1 MTLRAWLQSSG
12 GQFGPGASTLS
23 LPEEPRC
30 KRKAAEVERQHA
42 MVGVAAEPP
51 DIDAIAARLRETLTR
66 QGAAAIPRRDLK
78 YAPHCL
84 WAGEAPIA
92 EHDPE
97 TAKKLVEA
105 IAERGRRSL
114 ISTLA
119 VTYMRFYGPERPG
132 VGFVGRALRD
142 LAPKA
147 GPAIAGLQRHL
158 DLFDPTNGPDHL
170 ASDAVNRGGTPADVL
185 REYGLSG
192 DVLTSG
198 LAAEAARRG
207 MAQLRERLERE
218 ESPALVQTAD
228 WWAYDD
234 GVIRFQGAAAE
245 LARTLVRPFIDQTP
259 EPDLR
264 QEILNTLLDR
274 LHDPRLHPQK
284 WLQVEEERDQV
295 RRWLAGES
303 LRQFLDIVDR
313 VAMPEHWVYRR
324 AFWKAFYD
332 AGLMEEAWVAFGHE
346 GEREALRVFGRQA
359 SFGRLS
365 ASGKAVERGHAVLLM
380 KIGSL
385 TICDW
390 SHNGRC
396 IIWPKGHQHAP
407 PLYKGRYY
415 SGDLAPRGEP
425 QGGIAVRHDGSDS
438 YNWQRRISGFIRDKI
453 GTSVSDRDFQVRRR

>member
-12 GQFGPGASTLS
+12 GQFGPGSHALA

-30 KRKAAEVERQHA
+30 KGTAAEVERRHA
-42 MVGVAAEPP
+42 MVGVAKEPP
-51 DIDAIAARLRETLTR
+51 DIDAIAARLRETMKR
-66 QGAAAIPRRDLK
+66 QGAAGIPRRDLK

-84 WAGEAPIA
+84 WAGETPIA

-119 VTYMRFYGPERPG
+119 VTYLRFYALKRAG
-132 VGFVGRALRD
+132 VGLVGRALRE

-147 GPAIAGLQRHL
+147 GPAIAGLQRDL
-158 DLFDPTNGPDHL
+158 DLFDPSGGPDHL
-170 ASDAVNRGGTPADVL
+170 ASDAVHKDWTPADVL

-198 LAAEAARRG
+198 LASEAARLG
-207 MAQLRERLERE
+207 MVQLRERLERE
-218 ESPALVQTAD
+218 EERTLVQTAD
-228 WWAYDD
+228 RWAYDD
-234 GVIRFQGAAAE
+234 GVIRFQGADAE
-245 LARTLVRPFIDQTP
+245 LARTLVRPFIDRTP

-264 QEILNTLLDR
+264 QDILNTLLDR

-332 AGLMEEAWVAFGHE
+332 AGLMEEAWVAFGYE
-346 GEREALRVFGRQA
+346 GEREARRVFGRQA
-359 SFGRLS
+359 SFSLLS

-380 KIGSL
+380 KVGSL

-396 IIWPKGHQHAP
+396 IIWPKSDQNAP
-407 PLYKGRYY
+407 ALYKSRYY
-415 SGDLAPRGEP
+415 SGDLAPNAP
-425 QGGIAVRHDGSDS
+425 AGGIDVVHQGSDRYS
-438 YNWQRRISGFIRDKI
+438 WQRKISSFIRDKI

>member
-12 GQFGPGASTLS
+12 GQIGPGANTLP

-30 KRKAAEVERQHA
+30 KRKAVEVERQHA
-42 MVGVAAEPP
+42 MVGVTKEPP
-51 DIDAIAARLRETLTR
+51 DIDAIAARLRETLNQR
-66 QGAAAIPRRDLK
+66 GAAAIPRRDLK

-97 TAKKLVEA
+97 TAKKLLEA

-119 VTYMRFYGPERPG
+119 VTYLRFYAPKRAG
-132 VGFVGRALRD
+132 VGLVGRALRE

-147 GPAIAGLQRHL
+147 GRAIAGLQQDL
-158 DLFDPTNGPDHL
+158 DLFDPSAGPDHL
-170 ASDAVNRGGTPADVL
+170 ASHAVHKGWTPADVL

-198 LAAEAARRG
+198 LAAESSRRG

-218 ESPALVQTAD
+218 ESQAVVQTAD

-234 GVIRFQGAAAE
+234 GVVRFQGAAAE
-245 LARTLVRPFIDQTP
+245 LVRTLVRPFIDRTP

-264 QEILNTLLDR
+264 KEILNTLLDR

-303 LRQFLDIVDR
+303 LRQFLDIVDS
-313 VAMPEHWVYRR
+313 VANPGHWTYRR
-324 AFWKAFYD
+324 AFWKAFYE
-332 AGLMEEAWVAFGHE
+332 AGFIEEAWVAFGPA
-346 GEREALRVFGRQA
+346 GERQARQVFGKQA
-359 SFGRLS
+359 SFGSLMQ
-365 ASGKAVERGHAVLLM
+365 AGKVVENGHAVLLM
-380 KIGSL
+380 KIGPL

-396 IIWPKGHQHAP
+396 IIWPKGDRSAP
-407 PLYKGRYY
+407 RLYERKYF
-415 SGDLAPRGEP
+415 SGDLAPRKAP
-425 QGGIAVRHDGSDS
+425 DGGVNVVHQSSDTYS
-438 YNWQRRISGFIRDKI
+438 WQRKISSFIREKI
-453 GTSVSDRDFQVRRR
+453 GTTVSDRDFQVRRR